1 MPYRGKVAEMIV
13 EEQNEPCTYPD
24 FDWFNPDLNSD
35 DPMDEVLACTECGYV
50 RYTARQIEMSKEV
63 AERLTAKRKEP
74 KRVVDHIDGNIFNND
89 PANLRI
95 VTLSQNKRNR

>member
-1 MPYRGKVAEMIV
+1 MTAYRQIEM
-13 EEQNEPCTYPD
+13 CAHPD

-50 RYTARQIEMSKEV
+50 RYTARQIERSKEV
-63 AERLTAKRKEP
+63 AERLTAKRKET
-74 KRVVDHIDGNIFNND
+74 RHSLDHIDGNIFNND

-95 VTLSQNKRNR
+95 VTLSQNKGNR

>member
-1 MPYRGKVAEMIV
+1 MIV
-13 EEQNEPCTYPD
+13 EYQNEPCTHPD
-24 FDWFNPDLNSD
+24 FDWFNPDPFSD
-35 DPMDEVLACTECGYV
+35 DDMDEVLACTECGYV